1 MYSGSYVV
9 SWPVYTVQI
18 RRMNRRRK
26 FDYCTMNLG
35 ENLGPAYGNRL
46 YWESRFESSYSYHKI
61 DTGDDNNQI
70 DNEDDCICDK

>member
-1 MYSGSYVV
+1 MLCHGQFTPFKWIEDESL
-9 SWPVYTVQI
+9 I
-18 RRMNRRRK
+18 
-26 FDYCTMNLG
+26 YCTMNLG
-35 ENLGPAYGNRL
+35 KNLGSAYGNRL